1 MSNLRQFLQLS
12 YNRVRYRELV
22 EPHGSAFDKSR
33 FLVTFRQFLHP
44 LQTYGAM
51 KFEGRG
57 SLPLANCL
65 ALLYLACQVARYFGT
80 GYLFNGNEPENFN
93 LLTTLASTVGLL
105 VLWTVCNWTTSALL
119 EGEGSIRELWIAS
132 CYATLPYLVIVLPL
146 TGLSGV
152 FTLSEAVFLNTGLA
166 IAQGWMLVLLFCGTM
181 ITQQFTVSRTI
192 VCVLLTILLML
203 GVVFLLLLFFTIF
216 QQMAGFV
223 STVFAELTRRG

>member
-1 MSNLRQFLQLS
+1 M
-12 YNRVRYRELV
+12 
-22 EPHGSAFDKSR
+22 PG
-33 FLVTFRQFLHP
+33 
-44 LQTYGAM
+44 G
-51 KFEGRG
+51 
-57 SLPLANCL
+57 
-65 ALLYLACQVARYFGT
+65 ALLWNRLSVQRPTSGRISTCDNARVH
-80 GYLFNGNEPENFN
+80 P
-93 LLTTLASTVGLL
+93 SGLL

-223 STVFAELTRRG
+223 STVFAGTNPSGITGAGG

>member
-1 MSNLRQFLQLS
+1 M
-12 YNRVRYRELV
+12 
-22 EPHGSAFDKSR
+22 
-33 FLVTFRQFLHP
+33 
-44 LQTYGAM
+44 
-51 KFEGRG
+51 
-57 SLPLANCL
+57 
-65 ALLYLACQVARYFGT
+65 
-80 GYLFNGNEPENFN
+80 
-93 LLTTLASTVGLL
+93 
-105 VLWTVCNWTTSALL
+105 
-119 EGEGSIRELWIAS
+119 
-132 CYATLPYLVIVLPL
+132 VIVLPL
-146 TGLSGV
+146 SGLSGV

>member
-1 MSNLRQFLQLS
+1 MDGVQ
-12 YNRVRYRELV
+12 
-22 EPHGSAFDKSR
+22 
-33 FLVTFRQFLHP
+33 
-44 LQTYGAM
+44 
-51 KFEGRG
+51 
-57 SLPLANCL
+57 
-65 ALLYLACQVARYFGT
+65 
-80 GYLFNGNEPENFN
+80 
-93 LLTTLASTVGLL
+93 
-105 VLWTVCNWTTSALL
+105 
-119 EGEGSIRELWIAS
+119 
-132 CYATLPYLVIVLPL
+132 L

>member
-1 MSNLRQFLQLS
+1 M
-12 YNRVRYRELV
+12 
-22 EPHGSAFDKSR
+22 P
-33 FLVTFRQFLHP
+33 
-44 LQTYGAM
+44 
-51 KFEGRG
+51 
-57 SLPLANCL
+57 
-65 ALLYLACQVARYFGT
+65 
-80 GYLFNGNEPENFN
+80 
-93 LLTTLASTVGLL
+93 
-105 VLWTVCNWTTSALL
+105 LL